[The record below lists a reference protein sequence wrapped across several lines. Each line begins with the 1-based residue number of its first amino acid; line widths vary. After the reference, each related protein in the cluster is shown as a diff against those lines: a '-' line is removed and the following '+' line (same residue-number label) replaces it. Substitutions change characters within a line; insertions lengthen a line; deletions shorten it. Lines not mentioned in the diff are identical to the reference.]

1 MLVIALGLAALAV
14 FVALA
19 EAARRGSDSARTAA
33 AIEAALLIALAC
45 VSVLVAAALL
55 ELKCDESCDEN
66 LSAEARSG
74 EWWHT
79 LDAWQW
85 SAQLVVALV
94 GLAAVI
100 AALAFV
106 ARRRYRRASASM
118 VLAAGAF
125 AAWAAFLAPLGDGLG
140 I

>member
-1 MLVIALGLAALAV
+1 MLVIALGLASLAV
-14 FVALA
+14 FVRLA

-33 AIEAALLIALAC
+33 VIEAAILIALA
-45 VSVLVAAALL
+45 SLGVLLAAALL
-55 ELKCDESCDEN
+55 DLKCDESCDEN
-66 LSAEARSG
+66 LSAEVRSG

-85 SAQLVVALV
+85 GAQFGVAVIGLVAVISALV
-94 GLAAVI
+94 FLVH
-100 AALAFV
+100 
-106 ARRRYRRASASM
+106 RRYRWASVGM

-125 AAWAAFLAPLGDGLG
+125 AAWAAFLAPLGGGLG